1 MLLNFRY
8 HGYKCHTIIGITNR
22 KNFNSSMFRQDRN
35 DISKLAIND
44 SGNVRSASIDIAIAI
59 HVTVLAR
66 FSYTKL
72 TRAT

>member
-1 MLLNFRY
+1 
-8 HGYKCHTIIGITNR
+8 
-22 KNFNSSMFRQDRN
+22 MFRQDRN